1 MARGTV
7 DKLCDI
13 LVACGTNISIAM
25 LTPVL
30 IETLTALC
38 AFAPARRVVRERE
51 DTVVAL
57 HAMSGVPAARR
68 LGVRIGASLT
78 PLGAPPGSPR
88 ASASGGVPSSTAATA
103 AAAAA
108 GGFRGAR
115 APSPPGRADAELVRA
130 SRGDPTRRA
139 KIVQLLALNLTQSAV
154 VAATA
159 LDTASGNVDVAAAH
173 LIEHPGAPA
182 TPPPSAAPASGS
194 AQTDMITI
202 RVTVP
207 PNFRAGQMLRAT
219 TPDGS
224 THEITVPQYA
234 GPGESFQVTVPS
246 RKAPTSREVS
256 VQVPLS
262 WVPGTALMVSG
273 PDGQT
278 LRIQPPPTTRPGDSI
293 RVRYPSS

>member
-1 MARGTV
+1 MAHGTV
-7 DKLCDI
+7 AKLCEI
-13 LVACGTNISIAM
+13 LVACGKNVSIAI
-25 LTPVL
+25 LIPVL

-38 AFAPARRVVRERE
+38 AFAPARRAVRERE
-51 DTVVAL
+51 DAVAAL

-68 LGVRIGASLT
+68 LGVRLGASLA
-78 PLGAPPGSPR
+78 PLGASPASPR
-88 ASASGGVPSSTAATA
+88 ASASGGAPTSTA

-108 GGFRGAR
+108 SGFGGAR
-115 APSPPGRADAELVRA
+115 APPPPSRTDAELARA

-139 KIVQLLALNLTQSAV
+139 KITQLLALNLTQSAV
-154 VAATA
+154 VAAAA
-159 LDTASGNVDVAAAH
+159 LDKASGNVDVAAAH
-173 LIEHPGAPA
+173 LIENPAALAPSA
-182 TPPPSAAPASGS
+182 TPPAASQGG
-194 AQTDMITI
+194 DMITI

-224 THEITVPQYA
+224 THEIAVPPYA
-234 GPGESFQVTVPS
+234 GPGQSFQVTVPS
-246 RKAPTSREVS
+246 RKAPASREVS

-278 LRIQPPPTTRPGDSI
+278 LRINPPPTTRPGDSI